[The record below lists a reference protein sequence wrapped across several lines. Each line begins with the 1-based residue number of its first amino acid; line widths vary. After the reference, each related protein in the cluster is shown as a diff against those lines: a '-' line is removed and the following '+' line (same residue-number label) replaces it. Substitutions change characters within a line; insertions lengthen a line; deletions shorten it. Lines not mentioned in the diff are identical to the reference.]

1 MADCMLKISFL
12 PFSSQHR
19 WQHHHTYNTFLV
31 ENLFPD
37 VCTYT
42 QKYVARRSQGWPGWL
57 FTRSHAITFHVQHHV
72 TAVVYASLLR
82 IMLRDEG
89 VCDCN
94 FIISQLFYFLSIY
107 QFIHFITYAL
117 QYMALFSV
125 RNTKLHKQQCLLHST
140 SCKTQE
146 FPTQLARPYPRP
158 HASPETRPTSL
169 KARCVSK

>member
-42 QKYVARRSQGWPGWL
+42 QKYVARRSQGWSGWL

-89 VCDCN
+89 ECDCN
-94 FIISQLFYFLSIY
+94 FIISQFFYIFIYLPIHSLYNVCIAVHGSFLSTKHQTTQATMLTAFYI
-107 QFIHFITYAL
+107 L
-117 QYMALFSV
+117 QNPGIS
-125 RNTKLHKQQCLLHST
+125 HST
-140 SCKTQE
+140 CKAL
-146 FPTQLARPYPRP
+146 P
-158 HASPETRPTSL
+158 
-169 KARCVSK
+169 